1 MKFLSDKHI
10 LTIKWLLRSQ
20 PDKILFIMDGFDEF
34 NPETSPDITSIMDGN
49 LFNDVCCVVTA
60 RPEAASKVKKWE
72 RVSFREAE
80 LKGFSDEHIEEY
92 IKKYF
97 TKSKTKGEELCKLI
111 FPGRFHYSYLLELA
125 RNPGTLSMICTLHEQ
140 GRPIGTSREQLYEEF
155 VAFVL
160 SRWEQRHQKPT
171 YKTPRKHILDKYNTV
186 LLKFGHLAYTV
197 DGNQKMELSFTM
209 YKVMTIVGEDAM
221 QYGLLYK
228 SHPVSHYSDCEVSFL
243 HKTVQEYLAG
253 YYIIHKEMDSF
264 KEKCKN
270 MTFLRAEKSMM
281 RFIIHQH
288 LTPDEAVQ
296 FVKYLIKSNPT
307 EDLLFESNPTEGLLF
322 ESNPTEGLLF
332 KSNPTEDLLKY
343 LLQDLMRGY
352 QHEIEPEPVII
363 THKEYRYEYMFP
375 SCGIKYKQNKAHQEY
390 SKYIKINK
398 QCVKINLPQI
408 QDVQSLEVRGDGG
421 FDIIDSDVLVTCCR
435 DCEVNLKVEA
445 HNLQDLELRY
455 INKVGV
461 LEVHGA
467 HHRLEVEMYEVNLNG
482 CLSRTGPWMTNLQSL
497 IMWNRCLCD
506 SDLSDLAACFRSCS
520 QRSASTGMYC
530 IYTVI
535 TSTFD
540 SMLPKC

>member
-1 MKFLSDKHI
+1 
-10 LTIKWLLRSQ
+10 
-20 PDKILFIMDGFDEF
+20 MDGFDEF
-34 NPETSPDITSIMDGN
+34 NPETSADITSIMDGN

-92 IKKYF
+92 IKKFF
-97 TKSKTKGEELCKLI
+97 TKSKIKGEELCQLI
-111 FPGRFHYSYLLELA
+111 FPGDEYWYNESSYLLELA

-160 SRWEQRHQKPT
+160 SRWEQRRKNPT
-171 YKTPRKHILDKYNTV
+171 YKTPRKHILDKYNTE
-186 LLKFGHLAYTV
+186 LLKFGYLAYTV
-197 DGNQKMELSFTM
+197 DSNQKMELSFTM
-209 YKVMTIVGEDAM
+209 YKVTTIVGEDAM

-270 MTFLRAEKSMM
+270 MAFLWAEKSMM

-307 EDLLFESNPTEGLLF
+307 QEF
-322 ESNPTEGLLF
+322 
-332 KSNPTEDLLKY
+332 LKY

-352 QHEIEPEPVII
+352 QHEIESEPVII
-363 THKEYRYEYMFP
+363 TDEGYRYEYMFP
-375 SCGIKYKQNKAHQEY
+375 SCVIQYKQNKAHHEYRKRGLWKWVTLGYKQNKSHQEY

-408 QDVQSLEVRGDGG
+408 QDVQSLGVRGDGV
-421 FDIIDSDVLVTCCR
+421 FDLIDRDVLVTCCR
-435 DCEVNLKVEA
+435 DCEVNMKVDA
-445 HNLQDLELRY
+445 HNLQMLDLWY

-467 HHRLEVEMYEVNLNG
+467 HHRLQVYMWEVNQNG
-482 CLSRTGPWMTNLQSL
+482 YLSRSGPWMTNLQSL
-497 IMWNRCLCD
+497 RMIRCSLSD
-506 SDLSDLAACFRSCS
+506 SDLSDLAACFRPCS

>member
-1 MKFLSDKHI
+1 MKFLSDNHI

-34 NPETSPDITSIMDGN
+34 NPETSADITSIMDGN

-92 IKKYF
+92 IKKFF

-111 FPGRFHYSYLLELA
+111 FPGEYLDSYLLELA
-125 RNPGTLSMICTLHEQ
+125 RNPGTLSMICALHEQ

-160 SRWEQRHQKPT
+160 SRWEQRHKKPT
-171 YKTPRKHILDKYNTV
+171 YKTPRKHILDKYNKV
-186 LLKFGHLAYTV
+186 LSQFGQLACTV
-197 DGNQKMELSFTM
+197 DSNQKMELSFTM
-209 YKVMTIVGEDAM
+209 YKAVKTVGEDAM

-307 EDLLFESNPTEGLLF
+307 EDLLEHLL
-322 ESNPTEGLLF
+322 L
-332 KSNPTEDLLKY
+332 
-343 LLQDLMRGY
+343 DLMTGF
-352 QHEIEPEPVII
+352 QHEIESEPVII
-363 THKEYRYEYMFP
+363 TEKGYRYEYMLP
-375 SCGIKYKQNKAHQEY
+375 SCVIRYRQNKAHQEY

-398 QCVKINLPQI
+398 QSVKINLPQI
-408 QDVQSLEVRGDGG
+408 QDVQSLGVRGNGG
-421 FDIIDSDVLVTCCR
+421 FYSDSDVYVTCCR

-445 HNLQDLELRY
+445 HNLQELDLRY

-467 HHRLEVEMYEVNLNG
+467 HHRLRVWMDNVNLNG
-482 CLSRTGPWMTNLQSL
+482 CLSRTGPWMTNLQLLS
-497 IMWNRCLCD
+497 MSSLCD

-520 QRSASTGMYC
+520 QRLTSTGMYC

-540 SMLPKC
+540 SILPKC

>member
-10 LTIKWLLRSQ
+10 FTIKWLLRSQ

-34 NPETSPDITSIMDGN
+34 NPETSANITSIMDGN

-60 RPEAASKVKKWE
+60 RPEAVSKVKKWE

-92 IKKYF
+92 IKKFF

-111 FPGRFHYSYLLELA
+111 FPGGYLDSYLLELA

-160 SRWEQRHQKPT
+160 SRWEQRHQSLE

-186 LLKFGHLAYTV
+186 LLKFGHLANTL
-197 DGNQKMELSFTM
+197 DSNQKMELSFTM
-209 YKVMTIVGEDAM
+209 NEVTTIVGEEAM

-253 YYIIHKEMDSF
+253 YYIVHKEMDSF

-270 MTFLRAEKSMM
+270 MTFLKAEKSML
-281 RFIIHQH
+281 RFIIQKH

-307 EDLLFESNPTEGLLF
+307 E
-322 ESNPTEGLLF
+322 
-332 KSNPTEDLLKY
+332 Y
-343 LLQDLMRGY
+343 LLEHLLQHLMRGF
-352 QHEIEPEPVII
+352 QHEIESEPVII
-363 THKEYRYEYMFP
+363 TDEGYRNEYMFP
-375 SCGIKYKQNKAHQEY
+375 SCVIRYKQNKAHQEY

-398 QCVKINLPQI
+398 QCVEINLPQI
-408 QDVQSLEVRGDGG
+408 QDVQSLTVSGDGI
-421 FDIIDSDVLVTCCR
+421 FYSDSDVLVTCCR

-445 HNLQDLELRY
+445 HNLQKLYLSN

-467 HHRLEVEMYEVNLNG
+467 HHRLDVWMMHVNLNG

-497 IMWNRCLCD
+497 TMYNCSLCD
-506 SDLSDLAACFRSCS
+506 SDLTDLAACFRSCS
-520 QRSASTGMYC
+520 HRSGSGILQTSTGMYC
-530 IYTVI
+530 IYTI
-535 TSTFD
+535 ILLS
-540 SMLPKC
+540 

>member
-1 MKFLSDKHI
+1 MNFLSDKHI
-10 LTIKWLLRSQ
+10 LTIKWLLRRQ

-34 NPETSPDITSIMDGN
+34 NPETSGDITSIMNGN
-49 LFNDVCCVVTA
+49 LYNDVCCVVTA
-60 RPEAASKVKKWE
+60 RPEAVSKVKKWE

-92 IKKYF
+92 IKKFF

-111 FPGRFHYSYLLELA
+111 FPGRYHDSYLLELA
-125 RNPGTLSMICTLHEQ
+125 RNPGTLVMICTLHEQ

-171 YKTPRKHILDKYNTV
+171 YKTPRKLILDKYNTV
-186 LLKFGHLAYTV
+186 VLKFGQLAYTL
-197 DGNQKMELSFTM
+197 DDNQKMELSFTM
-209 YKVMTIVGEDAM
+209 YKVVTNVGEDAM

-270 MTFLRAEKSMM
+270 MTFLNAEKSMM

-307 EDLLFESNPTEGLLF
+307 Q
-322 ESNPTEGLLF
+322 
-332 KSNPTEDLLKY
+332 DLLKH
-343 LLQDLMRGY
+343 LLEDLMTGF
-352 QHEIEPEPVII
+352 QHEIESEPVII
-363 THKEYRYEYMFP
+363 TDQGYRYEYMFP
-375 SCGIKYKQNKAHQEY
+375 SCVIRYKQNKAHQEY

-408 QDVQSLEVRGDGG
+408 QDVQSLVVWGHGG
-421 FDIIDSDVLVTCCR
+421 FYSEGDVFVTCCE

-445 HNLQDLELRY
+445 HNLQKLDLRY

-467 HHRLEVEMYEVNLNG
+467 HHRLEVWMWHVNLNG
-482 CLSRTGPWMTNLQSL
+482 CLSRTGPWMTNLQLLTMSDCSL
-497 IMWNRCLCD
+497 CG

-520 QRSASTGMYC
+520 HRSGSGILQTSTGRYC
-530 IYTVI
+530 ICTI
-535 TSTFD
+535 R
-540 SMLPKC
+540 L

>member
-34 NPETSPDITSIMDGN
+34 NQETSADITSIMDGN

-60 RPEAASKVKKWE
+60 RPEAVSKVKKWE

-92 IKKYF
+92 IKKFF
-97 TKSKTKGEELCKLI
+97 TKSKIKGEELCQLI
-111 FPGRFHYSYLLELA
+111 FPGDENWYNESSYLLELA

-160 SRWEQRHQKPT
+160 SRWEKRYKNPT
-171 YKTPRKHILDKYNTV
+171 YKTPRKLILDKYNTV
-186 LLKFGHLAYTV
+186 LLQFGQLAYTV

-209 YKVMTIVGEDAM
+209 YKVITIVGEEAM

-270 MTFLRAEKSMM
+270 MTFLISEESMM

-307 EDLLFESNPTEGLLF
+307 Q
-322 ESNPTEGLLF
+322 
-332 KSNPTEDLLKY
+332 DLLKH
-343 LLQDLMRGY
+343 LLEDLMRGY
-352 QHEIEPEPVII
+352 QHEIESEPIII
-363 THKEYRYEYMFP
+363 TDEGYRYEYMFP
-375 SCGIKYKQNKAHQEY
+375 SCVIRYEQNQSHQEY
-390 SKYIKINK
+390 NKYIKINK

-408 QDVQSLEVRGDGG
+408 QDVQTLTVWGDGG
-421 FDIIDSDVLVTCCR
+421 FYSYSDVYVTCCR
-435 DCEVNLKVEA
+435 GCEVNLKVEA
-445 HNLQDLELRY
+445 HNLQKLNLRY

-467 HHRLEVEMYEVNLNG
+467 HHRLLVYMYGVNLNG

-497 IMWNRCLCD
+497 TMRDCSLCD

-520 QRSASTGMYC
+520 QRSTSTGMYC

>member
-34 NPETSPDITSIMDGN
+34 NPETSADITSIMDGN

-60 RPEAASKVKKWE
+60 RPEAVSKVKKWE

-80 LKGFSDEHIEEY
+80 LKGFCDEHIKEY
-92 IKKYF
+92 IKKF
-97 TKSKTKGEELCKLI
+97 FNKSETKGEELCKLI
-111 FPGRFHYSYLLELA
+111 FPGQYHYSYLLELA

-160 SRWEQRHQKPT
+160 SWWEQRHQNPT
-171 YKTPRKHILDKYNTV
+171 YKTPRKHILHKYNTV
-186 LLKFGHLAYTV
+186 LLKFGQLAYTL
-197 DGNQKMELSFTM
+197 DNNQKMELSFTM
-209 YKVMTIVGEDAM
+209 KEVMTIVGEEAM

-270 MTFLRAEKSMM
+270 MTFLKAEKSMM
-281 RFIIHQH
+281 RFIIHKH
-288 LTPDEAVQ
+288 LTPDEVAQ

-307 EDLLFESNPTEGLLF
+307 EDLLEHLLH
-322 ESNPTEGLLF
+322 LL
-332 KSNPTEDLLKY
+332 T
-343 LLQDLMRGY
+343 GY

-363 THKEYRYEYMFP
+363 TYKGHRYEYMFP
-375 SCGIKYKQNKAHQEY
+375 SCVIRYKQNKAHHEY

-408 QDVQSLEVRGDGG
+408 HDVQSLVVWGNGE
-421 FDIIDSDVLVTCCR
+421 FYSNSDVLVTCCR

-445 HNLQDLELRY
+445 HNLQMLDLWY

-467 HHRLEVEMYEVNLNG
+467 HHRLWVEMWNVNLNG

-497 IMWNRCLCD
+497 TM
-506 SDLSDLAACFRSCS
+506 
-520 QRSASTGMYC
+520 
-530 IYTVI
+530 
-535 TSTFD
+535 
-540 SMLPKC
+540 

>member
-1 MKFLSDKHI
+1 MKFLSDNHI

-34 NPETSPDITSIMDGN
+34 NPETSADITSIMDGN
-49 LFNDVCCVVTA
+49 LFNNVCCVVTA

-92 IKKYF
+92 IKKFF

-111 FPGRFHYSYLLELA
+111 FPGEYRDSYLLELA
-125 RNPGTLSMICTLHEQ
+125 RNPGTLSMICALHEQ

-160 SRWEQRHQKPT
+160 SRWEQRHQKPK

-186 LLKFGHLAYTV
+186 LLQFGQLAYTV
-197 DGNQKMELSFTM
+197 DSNQKMELSFTM
-209 YKVMTIVGEDAM
+209 YKVITIVGEDAM
-221 QYGLLYK
+221 QFGLLYK

-270 MTFLRAEKSMM
+270 MTFLKAENSMI

-307 EDLLFESNPTEGLLF
+307 EDLLKHLL
-322 ESNPTEGLLF
+322 
-332 KSNPTEDLLKY
+332 DY
-343 LLQDLMRGY
+343 LMRGY
-352 QHEIEPEPVII
+352 QHEIESEPVII
-363 THKEYRYEYMFP
+363 TDKGYRYEYMLP
-375 SCGIKYKQNKAHQEY
+375 SCVIKYKQNKAHQEY

-398 QCVKINLPQI
+398 QSVKINLPQI
-408 QDVQSLEVRGDGG
+408 QDVQSLNVQGNGG
-421 FDIIDSDVLVTCCR
+421 CYSDSDVLVTCCS

-445 HNLQDLELRY
+445 HNLQRLDLEY

-467 HHRLEVEMYEVNLNG
+467 HHRLEVFMFDVNLNG

-497 IMWNRCLCD
+497 TMSGCSLCD
-506 SDLSDLAACFRSCS
+506 SDLSYLAACFRSCS
-520 QRSASTGMYC
+520 QRSTSTGMYC

>member
-1 MKFLSDKHI
+1 
-10 LTIKWLLRSQ
+10 
-20 PDKILFIMDGFDEF
+20 MDGFDEF
-34 NPETSPDITSIMDGN
+34 NPETSGDITSIMNGN
-49 LFNDVCCVVTA
+49 LYNDVCCVVTA
-60 RPEAASKVKKWE
+60 RPEAVSKVKKWE

-92 IKKYF
+92 IKKFF

-111 FPGRFHYSYLLELA
+111 FPGRYHDSYLLELA

-186 LLKFGHLAYTV
+186 VLKFGQLAYTL
-197 DGNQKMELSFTM
+197 DDNQKMELSFTM
-209 YKVMTIVGEDAM
+209 YKVVTNVGEDAM

-270 MTFLRAEKSMM
+270 MTFLKAEKSML

-288 LTPDEAVQ
+288 LTPDEAAQ

-307 EDLLFESNPTEGLLF
+307 QDLLE
-322 ESNPTEGLLF
+322 
-332 KSNPTEDLLKY
+332 Y
-343 LLQDLMRGY
+343 LLQEDLMRGY

-363 THKEYRYEYMFP
+363 TDQGHRYEYMFP
-375 SCGIKYKQNKAHQEY
+375 FCVIRYKQNKAHQKY

-408 QDVQSLEVRGDGG
+408 QDVESLEVRGNGG
-421 FDIIDSDVLVTCCR
+421 FDIIYSDVFVTCCE

-445 HNLQDLELRY
+445 HNLQKLYLWF

-467 HHRLEVEMYEVNLNG
+467 HHRLQVRMYGVNLNG
-482 CLSRTGPWMTNLQSL
+482 CRSRTGPWMTNLQSL
-497 IMWNRCLCD
+497 IMRRCSLCD

-520 QRSASTGMYC
+520 HRAASSGITQTSTGTYC
-530 IYTVI
+530 IYTI
-535 TSTFD
+535 I
-540 SMLPKC
+540 